1 MNNDVRNK
9 EKNENDYKETKYI
22 RTSSEYVINYEIF
35 SKVLKLVDPNKFSND
50 KTVQIY
56 FDLIDF
62 DGNKL
67 LGI

>member
-22 RTSSEYVINYEIF
+22 RTSYEYVINYEIF

>member
-1 MNNDVRNK
+1 LNNDVRNK

-22 RTSSEYVINYEIF
+22 RTSYEYVINYEIF